1 MKKENE
7 ERKYRWFTSLFVGEQ
22 TYEVNGVQYIVESK
36 FRPFPEEKLETM
48 RDRMEKVL
56 RSDFTD
62 LTEYEEPDILEAEDV
77 CPVVRKEKKCSR
89 DER

>member
-1 MKKENE
+1 MKND
-7 ERKYRWFTSLFVGEQ
+7 ERKFRWFTSLFDGEQ
-22 TYEVNGVQYIVESK
+22 TYEVNGVRYTVESK
-36 FRPFPEEKLETM
+36 FKPFPEEEQQTM

-62 LTEYEEPDILEAEDV
+62 LTDFDEPDILEAEDV
-77 CPVVRKEKKCSR
+77 CSAVRKEKKCSR

>member
-7 ERKYRWFTSLFVGEQ
+7 ERKYRWFTSLFDGEQ
-22 TYEVNGVQYIVESK
+22 TYEANGVQYIVGSK
-36 FRPFPEEKLETM
+36 FKPFPEDDLQTM

-62 LTEYEEPDILEAEDV
+62 LTEYEEPDILETEDV
-77 CPVVRKEKKCSR
+77 YPAVRKEKKCSR